1 MRILK
6 KTIIILLFLISLIFI
21 LGFWYYQHLKP
32 DYAGEITLNNI
43 EQETTVYF
51 DDYGIQHIYAKSHL
65 DAVTALGYVQAQD
78 RLWQMELMRRI
89 APGRLSELF
98 GEDLIKNDQ
107 FFINIGI
114 DEYSK
119 KSVANLDSTSPEYQ
133 LLESYLKGINQF
145 IDEGVTP
152 LEYQLIGLKKEHF
165 TLVDTYNVLGYMA
178 FSFAMAQKTD
188 PLLSALIEKLGID
201 YVKELPIN
209 IDPESVLIKSSKA
222 DTDHYIDMV
231 SSINTILKTTPIPPF
246 VGSNSWVIG
255 GDKTESGKVIFA
267 NDPHIGFSQPSVWFE
282 AHLASPDY
290 EMYGYFLPI
299 IPFPLLG
306 HNKQIAYGL
315 TMFEND
321 DIDFYKEKNDPEN
334 SNIYQIP
341 DGYATYKNTTK
352 LIKVKG
358 QKDLQFNYKTS
369 RHGPIINKT
378 LRTVNETSPIAM
390 SWIYTQMENHLM
402 EAIYRMSTARNK
414 EDFKKGVSMIH
425 APGLNVMYGDAKGN
439 IGWWASAKLYKLNSH
454 VNSKFILDGASGKD
468 DKIAFL
474 DFSENPMA
482 ENPPWNYV
490 YSANNQPDSIA
501 GMLYPGYYLPEDRA
515 KRIVHLLES
524 KDNWNKTSTAKM
536 ITDVTSSVSG
546 TLIEELTEVV
556 DYHSFDTN
564 VQKAL
569 DILQLWDGSNE
580 IDEVAPTI
588 YNKFIYEYLS
598 TTFKDEM
605 GATLYQQFNETHLMK
620 RVIADQL
627 LRKESIWWD
636 DINTPAIVETRKDI
650 LSKSLISTVRALENQ
665 FGKDIDTWNWG
676 RVHVIEHQHPLG
688 SVDLLK
694 DFFNVGPFPINGA
707 SEVINNLA
715 YKRDSTGMYQVR
727 NGPSTRRI
735 IDFNDVE
742 NSWSILPTGQSGNPF
757 SKHYQDQAS
766 MYNKGT
772 FRKMKMN
779 QEEIKK
785 NSTKLIFKPTN

>member
-6 KTIIILLFLISLIFI
+6 KTITIFLIFISLLFI
-21 LGFWYYQHLKP
+21 LGFLYYQYLKP
-32 DYAGEITLNNI
+32 NYSGEITLNSVD
-43 EQETTVYF
+43 QETTVYF
-51 DDYGIQHIYAKSHL
+51 DEYGIPHIYAKSHL
-65 DAVTALGYVQAQD
+65 DAVTTLGYVQAQD

-89 APGRLSELF
+89 APGKLSELF
-98 GEDLIKNDQ
+98 GKDLIKNDQ

-119 KSVANLDSTSPEYQ
+119 KSVADLDITSPEYQ
-133 LLESYLKGINQF
+133 LLEAYLKGVNQF
-145 IDEGVTP
+145 IDEGATP
-152 LEYQLIGLKKEHF
+152 LEYHLIGLKKEHF

-188 PLLSALIEKLGID
+188 PLLSTLKEKLGTA
-201 YVKELPIN
+201 YLNALPIN
-209 IDPESVLIKSSKA
+209 IDPESVLIKSSKE
-222 DTDHYIDMV
+222 DMDYYTGMV
-231 SSINTILKTTPIPPF
+231 SNINTILNATPIPPF

-282 AHLASPDY
+282 AHLTSP
-290 EMYGYFLPI
+290 EHEIYGYFLPI

-306 HNKQIAYGL
+306 HNNHIAYGL

-321 DIDFYKEKNDPEN
+321 DIDFYKEVNNLEN
-334 SNIYQIP
+334 SNKYQTP
-341 DGYATYKNTTK
+341 NGYASYENTTK
-352 LIKVKG
+352 IIKVKD
-358 QKDLQFNYKTS
+358 QKDLQFNFKTS
-369 RHGPIINKT
+369 RHGPIISGA
-378 LRTVNETSPIAM
+378 LGTVSDTSPVAM
-390 SWIYTQMENHLM
+390 SWIYTQVENHLLK
-402 EAIYRMSTARNK
+402 AIYRMSTARNK

-439 IGWWASAKLYKLNSH
+439 IGWWATGKLYKFNPH
-454 VNSKFILDGASGKD
+454 VNSKFILDGASARD

-515 KRIVHLLES
+515 KRIVQLLEP

-546 TLIEELTEVV
+546 TLIQELTKVV
-556 DYHSFDTN
+556 DFHSFDTN
-564 VQKAL
+564 VQKAIN
-569 DILQLWDGSNE
+569 ILQLWDGSNE
-580 IDEVAPTI
+580 TDEVAPTI

-605 GATLYQQFNETHLMK
+605 GTTLYQQFNETHLMK

-636 DINTPAIVETRKDI
+636 DINTQAIVETRKDI
-650 LSKSLISTVRALENQ
+650 LSKSLIATVKALENQ
-665 FGKDIDTWNWG
+665 FGKDIYTWNWG

-694 DFFNVGPFPINGA
+694 GFFNVGPFSINGA

-715 YKRDSTGMYQVR
+715 YKRDSTGIYQVK

-735 IDFNDVE
+735 IDFNDLE

-757 SKHYQDQAS
+757 SEHYRDQAS

-779 QEEIKK
+779 QEEIIKK
-785 NSTKLIFKPTN
+785 STKIIFNPKN

>member
-6 KTIIILLFLISLIFI
+6 KTITIFLIFISLLFI
-21 LGFWYYQHLKP
+21 LGFLYYQYLKP
-32 DYAGEITLNNI
+32 NYSGEITLNSVD
-43 EQETTVYF
+43 QETTVYF
-51 DDYGIQHIYAKSHL
+51 DEYGIPHIYAKSHL
-65 DAVTALGYVQAQD
+65 DAVTTLGYVQAQD

-89 APGRLSELF
+89 APGKLSELF
-98 GEDLIKNDQ
+98 GKDLIKNDQ

-119 KSVANLDSTSPEYQ
+119 KSVADLDITSPEYQ
-133 LLESYLKGINQF
+133 LLEAYLKGVNQF
-145 IDEGVTP
+145 IDEGATP
-152 LEYQLIGLKKEHF
+152 LEYHLIGLKKEHF

-188 PLLSALIEKLGID
+188 PLLSALKEKLGTA
-201 YVKELPIN
+201 YLNALPIN
-209 IDPESVLIKSSKA
+209 IDPESVLIKSSKE
-222 DTDHYIDMV
+222 DIDYYTGMV
-231 SSINTILKTTPIPPF
+231 SNINTILNATPIPPF

-282 AHLASPDY
+282 AHLKSP
-290 EMYGYFLPI
+290 EHEIYGYFLPI

-306 HNKQIAYGL
+306 HNNHIAYGL

-321 DIDFYKEKNDPEN
+321 DIDFYKEVNNLEN
-334 SNIYQIP
+334 SNKYQTP
-341 DGYATYKNTTK
+341 NGYASYENTTK
-352 LIKVKG
+352 IIKVKD
-358 QKDLQFNYKTS
+358 QKDLQFNFKTS
-369 RHGPIINKT
+369 RHGPIISGA
-378 LRTVNETSPIAM
+378 LGTVSDTSPVAM
-390 SWIYTQMENHLM
+390 SWIYTQVENHLLK
-402 EAIYRMSTARNK
+402 AIYRMSTARNK

-439 IGWWASAKLYKLNSH
+439 IGWWATGKLYKFNPH
-454 VNSKFILDGASGKD
+454 VNSKFILDGASARD

-515 KRIVHLLES
+515 KRIVQLLEP

-546 TLIEELTEVV
+546 TLIQELTKVV
-556 DYHSFDTN
+556 DFHSFDTN
-564 VQKAL
+564 VQKAIN
-569 DILQLWDGSNE
+569 ILQLWDGSNE
-580 IDEVAPTI
+580 TDEVAPTI

-605 GATLYQQFNETHLMK
+605 GTTLYQQFNETHLMK

-636 DINTPAIVETRKDI
+636 DINTQAIVETRKDI
-650 LSKSLISTVRALENQ
+650 LSKSLIATVKALENQ
-665 FGKDIDTWNWG
+665 FGKDIYTWNWG

-694 DFFNVGPFPINGA
+694 GFFNVGPFSINGA

-715 YKRDSTGMYQVR
+715 YKRDSTGIYQVK

-735 IDFNDVE
+735 IDFNDLE

-757 SKHYQDQAS
+757 SEHYRDQAS

-779 QEEIKK
+779 QEEIIKK
-785 NSTKLIFKPTN
+785 STKIIFNPKN

>member
-1 MRILK
+1 MRVLK
-6 KTIIILLFLISLIFI
+6 KTITIFLILISLLFI
-21 LGFWYYQHLKP
+21 LGFLYYQYLKP
-32 DYAGEITLNNI
+32 NYSGEITLNSVD
-43 EQETTVYF
+43 QETTVYF
-51 DDYGIQHIYAKSHL
+51 DEYGIPHIYAKSHL
-65 DAVTALGYVQAQD
+65 DAVTTLGYVQAQD

-89 APGRLSELF
+89 APGKLSELF
-98 GEDLIKNDQ
+98 GKDLIKNDQ

-119 KSVANLDSTSPEYQ
+119 KSVADLDITSPEYQ
-133 LLESYLKGINQF
+133 LLEAYLKGVNQF
-145 IDEGVTP
+145 IDEGATP
-152 LEYQLIGLKKEHF
+152 LEYHLIGLKKEHF

-188 PLLSALIEKLGID
+188 PLLSALKEKLGTA
-201 YVKELPIN
+201 YLNALPIN
-209 IDPESVLIKSSKA
+209 IDPESVLIKSSKE
-222 DTDHYIDMV
+222 DIDYYTGMV
-231 SSINTILKTTPIPPF
+231 SNINTILNATPIPPF

-282 AHLASPDY
+282 AHLKSP
-290 EMYGYFLPI
+290 EHEIYGYFLPI

-306 HNKQIAYGL
+306 HNNHIAYGL

-321 DIDFYKEKNDPEN
+321 DIDFYKEVNNLEN
-334 SNIYQIP
+334 SNKYQTP
-341 DGYATYKNTTK
+341 NGYASYENTTK
-352 LIKVKG
+352 IIKVKD
-358 QKDLQFNYKTS
+358 QKDLQFNFKTS
-369 RHGPIINKT
+369 RHGPIISGA
-378 LRTVNETSPIAM
+378 LGTVSDTSPVAM
-390 SWIYTQMENHLM
+390 SWIYTQVENHLLK
-402 EAIYRMSTARNK
+402 AIYRMSTARNK

-439 IGWWASAKLYKLNSH
+439 IGWWATGKLYKFNPH
-454 VNSKFILDGASGKD
+454 VNSKFILDGASARD

-515 KRIVHLLES
+515 KRILQLLEP

-546 TLIEELTEVV
+546 TLIQELTKVV
-556 DYHSFDTN
+556 DFHSFDTN
-564 VQKAL
+564 VQKAIN
-569 DILQLWDGSNE
+569 ILQLWDGSNE
-580 IDEVAPTI
+580 TDEVAPTI

-605 GATLYQQFNETHLMK
+605 GTTLYQQFNETHLMK

-636 DINTPAIVETRKDI
+636 DINTQAIVETRKDI
-650 LSKSLISTVRALENQ
+650 LSKSLISAVKALENQ
-665 FGKDIDTWNWG
+665 FGKDIYTWNWG

-694 DFFNVGPFPINGA
+694 GFFNVGPFSINGA

-715 YKRDSTGMYQVR
+715 YKRDSTGIYQVK

-735 IDFNDVE
+735 IDFNDLE

-757 SKHYQDQAS
+757 SEHYRDQAS

-779 QEEIKK
+779 QEEIIKK
-785 NSTKLIFKPTN
+785 STKIIFNPKN

>member
-6 KTIIILLFLISLIFI
+6 KTITIFLIFISLLFI
-21 LGFWYYQHLKP
+21 LGFLYYQYLKP
-32 DYAGEITLNNI
+32 NYSGEITLNSVD
-43 EQETTVYF
+43 QETTVYF
-51 DDYGIQHIYAKSHL
+51 DEYGIPHIYAKSHL
-65 DAVTALGYVQAQD
+65 DAVTTLGYVQAQD

-89 APGRLSELF
+89 APGKLSELF
-98 GEDLIKNDQ
+98 GKDLIKNDQ

-119 KSVANLDSTSPEYQ
+119 KSVADLDITSPEYQ
-133 LLESYLKGINQF
+133 LLEAYLKGVNQF
-145 IDEGVTP
+145 IDEGATP
-152 LEYQLIGLKKEHF
+152 LEYHLIGLKKEHF

-188 PLLSALIEKLGID
+188 PLLSTLKEKLGTA
-201 YVKELPIN
+201 YLNALPIN
-209 IDPESVLIKSSKA
+209 IDPESVLIKSSKE
-222 DTDHYIDMV
+222 DMDYYTGMV
-231 SSINTILKTTPIPPF
+231 SNINTILNATPIPPF

-282 AHLASPDY
+282 AHLTSP
-290 EMYGYFLPI
+290 EHEIYGYFLPI

-306 HNKQIAYGL
+306 HNNHIAYGL

-321 DIDFYKEKNDPEN
+321 DIDFYKEVNNLEN
-334 SNIYQIP
+334 SNKYQTP
-341 DGYATYKNTTK
+341 NGYASYENTTK
-352 LIKVKG
+352 IIKVKD
-358 QKDLQFNYKTS
+358 QKDLQFNFKTS
-369 RHGPIINKT
+369 RHGPIISGA
-378 LRTVNETSPIAM
+378 LGTVSDTSPVAM
-390 SWIYTQMENHLM
+390 SWIYTQVENHLLK
-402 EAIYRMSTARNK
+402 AIYRMSTARNK

-439 IGWWASAKLYKLNSH
+439 IGWWATGKLYKFNPH
-454 VNSKFILDGASGKD
+454 VNSKFILDGASARD

-515 KRIVHLLES
+515 KRIVQLLEP

-546 TLIEELTEVV
+546 TLIQELTKVV
-556 DYHSFDTN
+556 DFHSFDTN
-564 VQKAL
+564 VQKAIN
-569 DILQLWDGSNE
+569 ILQLWDGSNE
-580 IDEVAPTI
+580 TDEVAPTI

-605 GATLYQQFNETHLMK
+605 GTTLYQQFNETHLMK

-636 DINTPAIVETRKDI
+636 DINTQAIVETRKDI
-650 LSKSLISTVRALENQ
+650 LSKSLISAVKALENQ
-665 FGKDIDTWNWG
+665 FGKDIYTWNWG

-735 IDFNDVE
+735 IDFNDLE

-779 QEEIKK
+779 QEEIIKK
-785 NSTKLIFKPTN
+785 STKIIFNPKN